1 MGEDG
6 ANNPYADNNVKI
18 EESRYRNQL
27 GGEVYNGKTYGY
39 EIGSCDMTSNPN
51 FVYYPYV

>member
-6 ANNPYADNNVKI
+6 ANNPYADDNVKI

-27 GGEVYNGKTYGY
+27 GGEEYNGKTYGY
-39 EIGSCDMTSNPN
+39 EIGSCDMTSNPH
-51 FVYYPYV
+51 FVYYPY